1 MHACIHKY
9 IHTYLHSYTRIHTY
23 IHTFTHAYVYTYV
36 CLGCSNVAWKEAAK
50 ELGTLRAKFELTLQ
64 TLRSILGLELNCSW
78 ADIVEHVELL
88 GRLADGHKGQ
98 DKSIKEEDD
107 DEESEAEELR
117 QLLLQAE
124 MDLDEKEQQLEE
136 QCARVRDLSDVL
148 SKQQNHVAR
157 TCAQL
162 SNQNE
167 QKDLVSKQRE
177 ELLRT
182 TADRDRLNDE
192 RNRLREETRKLRELN
207 VFQQKHL
214 QEKESQLA
222 IAEASLVEK
231 HTSLAR
237 REQELGDLQADHER
251 QRAEIEELCDVV
263 ASRDDEVDRIR
274 SQLEVYE
281 AAERRK
287 HSRVPSVGASSDS
300 RELSVQGQ
308 RSTPNLGMLHSETA
322 RRFRRCP
329 GAQQLPYILKH
340 IVSQGLGLRESRI
353 WYMVVLKSTRRSCA
367 KYSFCFLKLRLP
379 SWPLRWLLRWP
390 PGVARSHL
398 TGLHERMWR

>member
-1 MHACIHKY
+1 MEADSGESPEELARLRKERS
-9 IHTYLHSYTRIHTY
+9 LL
-23 IHTFTHAYVYTYV
+23 
-36 CLGCSNVAWKEAAK
+36 LG

-98 DKSIKEEDD
+98 DKSFKEEEGD

-148 SKQQNHVAR
+148 SKQQNVLDM

-192 RNRLREETRKLRELN
+192 RNRLREETRKLRDLN

-222 IAEASLVEK
+222 VAEASLVEK
-231 HTSLAR
+231 HTCLAR

-263 ASRDDEVDRIR
+263 ASRDDEVGRIR

-287 HSRVPSVGASSDS
+287 HSYRPGPCDGSFVGRLASSRSGPLEDTGSGPPSSASSAYPSARGSAPRYNDSVPS
-300 RELSVQGQ
+300 
-308 RSTPNLGMLHSETA
+308 T
-322 RRFRRCP
+322 P
-329 GAQQLPYILKH
+329 GAQSP
-340 IVSQGLGLRESRI
+340 VTSSSLRRPMRPVLSMDRDERAAFLSHFPMASRTERL
-353 WYMVVLKSTRRSCA
+353 MRTDRKSVV
-367 KYSFCFLKLRLP
+367 
-379 SWPLRWLLRWP
+379 
-390 PGVARSHL
+390 
-398 TGLHERMWR
+398 